1 MLQDNVGEAVMG
13 RAGQEH
19 ADLIGDFSLY
29 LKSKSSGSQP
39 S

>member
-1 MLQDNVGEAVMG
+1 MG

-29 LKSKSSGSQP
+29 LKSKRKPLADLNRGVT
-39 S
+39 